1 MTRRDFTRVVYEIL
15 LLSRNSISMSQL
27 VRHAN
32 QNSQLAKRYS
42 TFLINLNM
50 IRVVPRWD
58 GAEICELTPKGE
70 HMLQLL
76 ADVQREFA
84 FPQPRL
90 HPLSE
95 TLPYLES
102 RVKGPSRSA
111 LEGTAIKE
119 GRDYQFQTKV
129 SVAASFASF
138 VAGLGL
144 GYFVP

>member
-15 LLSRNSISMSQL
+15 LLSRDGISMSQL
-27 VRHAN
+27 VRHAKLD
-32 QNSQLAKRYS
+32 SQLAKRYS
-42 TFLINLNM
+42 NFLINLNM
-50 IRVVPRWD
+50 IRIVPCWD

-76 ADVQREFA
+76 GDVQREFA

-95 TLPYLES
+95 TLPYSEP
-102 RVKGPSRSA
+102 RVKGPGRSD
-111 LEGTAIKE
+111 LERTTIKE
-119 GRDYQFQTKV
+119 SREYQFQTKM
-129 SVAASFASF
+129 SIATSFASF
-138 VAGLGL
+138 VAGLAL

>member
-1 MTRRDFTRVVYEIL
+1 MTRRDFTRVVYELL
-15 LLSRNSISMSQL
+15 LLSRNGISMSQL

-32 QNSQLAKRYS
+32 LNSQLAKRYS
-42 TFLINLNM
+42 SFLINLNM
-50 IRVVPRWD
+50 IRIVPRWD
-58 GAEICELTPKGE
+58 GAEVCELTPKGK

-76 ADVQREFA
+76 ADVQPEFA

-90 HPLSE
+90 HPLGE

-102 RVKGPSRSA
+102 RVKGPSRSG

-119 GRDYQFQTKV
+119 SLYYRFRTKM
-129 SVAASFASF
+129 SIAASFASF
-138 VAGLGL
+138 AAGLGL